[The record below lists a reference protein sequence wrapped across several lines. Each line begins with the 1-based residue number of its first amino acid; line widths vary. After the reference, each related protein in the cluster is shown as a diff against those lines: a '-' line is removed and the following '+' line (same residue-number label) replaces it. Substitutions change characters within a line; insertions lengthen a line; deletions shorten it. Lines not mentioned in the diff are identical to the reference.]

1 MKQVI
6 TKVVK
11 MNPDIADSVLERSR
25 RGKSQPIGLLY
36 WEILAFHAC
45 RHLVAWLTVTLHP
58 SHIDEGKYSVYGLG
72 MIMKLG

>member
-36 WEILAFHAC
+36 WENTYISRLKAPYC
-45 RHLVAWLTVTLHP
+45 LVNCN
-58 SHIDEGKYSVYGLG
+58 IDEGKYSVYGLR